1 MSDRGLINFCE
12 RGEIT
17 FEWHLPLCSP
27 LQVTVKTYLLFQ
39 EGKIVIVM
47 LARSGIHLWK
57 GWTS

>member
-1 MSDRGLINFCE
+1 MASPPLLSSSSDCEDLSTVSGLE
-12 RGEIT
+12 KQK
-17 FEWHLPLCSP
+17 S
-27 LQVTVKTYLLFQ
+27 